1 MQGVPFSLNL
11 ELAETTQKAFGEAF
25 DGLLKGGL
33 EVGEELSTQTK
44 KIVQK
49 KLGDDYVK
57 TFIEG
62 EPGQPGYEKLLEE

>member
-1 MQGVPFSLNL
+1 
-11 ELAETTQKAFGEAF
+11 
-25 DGLLKGGL
+25 LKGGL

-62 EPGQPGYEKLLEE
+62 EPGQAGYEKHLEE